1 MESNKLIERCF
12 IIALSGYDDIKE
24 KENCYRVGFDAF
36 VSKPIKIVDIISV
49 VNEVR
54 NSKWIYN
61 NFICFILKSMNSRGD
76 HYQKTYM

>member
-1 MESNKLIERCF
+1 MESNKLIERCY

-54 NSKWIYN
+54 NSKWIN
-61 NFICFILKSMNSRGD
+61 EFIITFIVVFL
-76 HYQKTYM
+76 